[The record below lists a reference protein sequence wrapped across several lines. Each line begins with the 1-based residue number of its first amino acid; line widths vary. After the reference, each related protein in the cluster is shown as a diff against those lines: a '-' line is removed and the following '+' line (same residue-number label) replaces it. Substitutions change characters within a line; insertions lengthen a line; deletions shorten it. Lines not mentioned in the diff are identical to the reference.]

1 MRTSERGSGL
11 KERGGKRRTASTVE
25 PVKFE
30 CETWPSCAWNVESGI
45 ELTCVIAS
53 FPPRTYVRLFS
64 LGIAGSCQRLW
75 RWSGVLVLTR

>member
-1 MRTSERGSGL
+1 MYPFLPSSDDCAGDAGVRLGSRADGVRRG
-11 KERGGKRRTASTVE
+11 RTASTVE

-53 FPPRTYVRLFS
+53 LPPRTYVRLFS
-64 LGIAGSCQRLW
+64 LRVACSC
-75 RWSGVLVLTR
+75 